1 MKFVN
6 YFYLFALNKSLDSL
20 IQIKK
25 ADKYD

>member
-6 YFYLFALNKSLDSL
+6 YFYLIALDKSLDSL
-20 IQIKK
+20 IQTKK